1 MSQRISQE
9 ITLGSFICVITA
21 NDLIIRPS
29 TDANILLL
37 ILFILWFSWLW
48 HIHIHSIIH
57 RTMCCFCWSADDAER
72 PICPSCPVPHLPRS
86 LHDGK
91 PTSRNVNFKLERYA
105 SCSHRPGQ
113 ASTHI
118 TIKHPELTVI
128 YLACL
133 DVWSLLLSLFY
144 LCSPVLDYL
153 LTTHLQNTYFVSPVW
168 DRILCARIVG
178 NKKSK
183 TTHADNLL
191 A

>member
-1 MSQRISQE
+1 MCLRARRWEGTTITFIRHINYPSTAPPGYMSQRISQE

-37 ILFILWFSWLW
+37 ILFILWFSWLLQLY
-48 HIHIHSIIH
+48 IHIHSIIH
-57 RTMCCFCWSADDAER
+57 RTMCCFCWSADAER
-72 PICPSCPVPHLPRS
+72 PICPSCPVPNLPRS

-144 LCSPVLDYL
+144 VLQYKTIDFAFAKYL
-153 LTTHLQNTYFVSPVW
+153 E
-168 DRILCARIVG
+168 
-178 NKKSK
+178 
-183 TTHADNLL
+183 
-191 A
+191 